1 MAHLDQAGPGAPVG
15 SAVPRTADSQDL
27 RSSVTISR
35 QHPADA
41 RQRQV
46 LARLDDGPTTTLM
59 FGGSV
64 THEVQPG
71 AHVLRVNNTLFW
83 KTVRFTV
90 EAGEQLEFIVVNRAS
105 RITFGFLAGLGLAP
119 LYMTVEKRSLA

>member
-1 MAHLDQAGPGAPVG
+1 MSGAPV
-15 SAVPRTADSQDL
+15 DSHAEEPPGTEDL
-27 RSSVTISR
+27 RSFVTISR
-35 QHPADA
+35 QHPEDA

-46 LARLDDGPTTTLM
+46 LTRLDSGTTRTLM
-59 FGGSV
+59 FGESV
-64 THEVQPG
+64 THDVRPG

-90 EAGEQLEFIVVNRAS
+90 EPGERLEFIVVNRAS

-119 LYMTVEKRSLA
+119 LYMTIEKRSIA

>member
-1 MAHLDQAGPGAPVG
+1 MAHLDWAVPGAPAG
-15 SAVPRTADSQDL
+15 ATAPHRSDNEDL
-27 RSSVTISR
+27 HSSVTISR
-35 QHPADA
+35 QHPEDA

-46 LARLDDGPTTTLM
+46 LARLDDGPTATLM

-64 THEVQPG
+64 THDVQPG

-90 EAGEQLEFIVVNRAS
+90 EPGERLEFVVVNRAS

-119 LYMTVEKRSLA
+119 LYMTIEKRSIA

>member
-1 MAHLDQAGPGAPVG
+1 MAHLDWAVPGAPAG
-15 SAVPRTADSQDL
+15 STTHRRSDNEDL

-35 QHPADA
+35 QHPEDA

-46 LARLDDGPTTTLM
+46 LARLDSGPTATLM

-64 THEVQPG
+64 THDVQPG

-90 EAGEQLEFIVVNRAS
+90 EPGERLEFVVVNRAS

-119 LYMTVEKRSLA
+119 LYMTIEKRSIA

>member
-1 MAHLDQAGPGAPVG
+1 M
-15 SAVPRTADSQDL
+15 

-35 QHPADA
+35 QHPDDA

-46 LARLDDGPTTTLM
+46 LARLDGGPTATLM
-59 FGGSV
+59 FGGRV

-83 KTVRFTV
+83 KTIRFTV

-119 LYMTVEKRSLA
+119 LYMTIEKRSIA

>member
-1 MAHLDQAGPGAPVG
+1 VAHLDWAIPGAP
-15 SAVPRTADSQDL
+15 ADSREHHTPDSHDL

-46 LARLDDGPTTTLM
+46 LARLDNGPTATLM

-64 THEVQPG
+64 THDVQPG
-71 AHVLRVNNTLFW
+71 AHILRVNNTLFW

-90 EAGEQLEFIVVNRAS
+90 EPGERLEFVVVNRAS

-119 LYMTVEKRSLA
+119 LYMTIEKRSLA